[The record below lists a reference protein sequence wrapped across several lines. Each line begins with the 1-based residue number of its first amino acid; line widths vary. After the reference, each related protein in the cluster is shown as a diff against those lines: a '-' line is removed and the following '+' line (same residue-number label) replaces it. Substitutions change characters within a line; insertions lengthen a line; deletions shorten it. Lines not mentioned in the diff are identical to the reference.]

1 MTAETPGPAGP
12 DRVSRA
18 GVVIVVVAV
27 IIGLILLGKGYGAH
41 ESEVDGAGSST
52 PKTTVVQ
59 TSTTTIVGNPP
70 ASVKVKV
77 VNATNTVGLATRTR
91 DMLQV
96 RGYTQVSVGD
106 SPKAQERTT
115 ILYTP
120 GAEADA
126 QNVAKALGLDASAVQ
141 PMPEPPPVSP
151 GDATVLVMA
160 GLDI

>member
-27 IIGLILLGKGYGAH
+27 IIGLILLTKGYGAH

-106 SPKAQERTT
+106 SPTAQERTT